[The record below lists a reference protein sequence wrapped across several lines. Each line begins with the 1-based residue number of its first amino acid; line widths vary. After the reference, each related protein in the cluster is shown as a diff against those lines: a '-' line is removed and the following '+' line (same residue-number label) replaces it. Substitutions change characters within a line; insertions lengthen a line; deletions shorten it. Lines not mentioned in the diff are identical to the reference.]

1 MIINFLRTRISSPG
15 QLANREVDVSPA
27 DFRITALRGPVVDFL
42 PPIDEPHQRLFIANP
57 AESFNWYAYV
67 NPYTGA
73 AWGAICLAL
82 LLLPPA
88 AALLITRGE

>member
-1 MIINFLRTRISSPG
+1 M
-15 QLANREVDVSPA
+15 DVSPA

-88 AALLITRGE
+88 AALLITRGEGMYTVINM